1 MDVKMID
8 PEPKCV
14 RDARERAEMDAER
27 RLDGV
32 RFVWFSAGVLVTALA
47 VLAVLFA

>member
-1 MDVKMID
+1 MDVKVVG

-14 RDARERAEMDAER
+14 REARERAEMDAER

-32 RFVWFSAGVLVTALA
+32 RFVWFAIGALTAVAAMLA
-47 VLAVLFA
+47 AFCA